1 VIFLGWIKEDQV
13 MRTKAMKKMEEAGWI
28 FASNGKAFV
37 GVKFLDGGYQWDEK
51 HARTLMM
58 RK

>member
-1 VIFLGWIKEDQV
+1 

-37 GVKFLDGGYQWDEK
+37 GVKFLVLQRYN
-51 HARTLMM
+51 ARAVFGF
-58 RK
+58 

>member
-37 GVKFLDGGYQWDEK
+37 GVKFLVLQR
-51 HARTLMM
+51 HLSSR
-58 RK
+58 